1 MEGEVLVMPIAICIY
16 VWSLFPEINEVVE
29 PSIDLKHGSNYT
41 TINFLFSKFRLLQS
55 SPNFFIIL
63 ILVFFDDLI
72 KEK

>member
-1 MEGEVLVMPIAICIY
+1 MY
-16 VWSLFPEINEVVE
+16 VWRLFSEINEVIE

-41 TINFLFSKFRLLQS
+41 TINFLFSKFRPLQS

-63 ILVFFDDLI
+63 NLVFFDDLM